1 MTTSDKPKLLRI
13 GFLTPVLHL
22 DPATAHDVES
32 SFVLRHIF
40 SAPFDVAYGSTEIEP
55 RLLRGPLRGEG
66 LQWEAQVRDDLFFSD
81 GVRLTAAHVA
91 ESLRAATLVTAQ
103 ATVRAV
109 GDRLFFTLQRPHAR
123 FDLALSHFECS
134 VVRRVGPELLGTGPY
149 RLAPGS
155 TAERVR
161 LVRNPHHRPAAAIE
175 EILFQSFTPDPDG
188 RASTLLTALEQGTV
202 DLSLSLGRQDI
213 EAARGVRKSILPG
226 VSTAVLFLNAESP
239 RLRDARLRQALA
251 RSIDRLEI
259 ARTSY
264 SNPLAFAA
272 SSLTP
277 RSLGPADD
285 QLTFDLA
292 AAQALLSAAGPVRP
306 AKLDLL
312 LTWAPRPYL
321 PYPHKVAR
329 LVVEMIGRLGIP
341 VAIHQPTSSEEF
353 VQAVIR
359 GNYDMALSGWVADTM
374 DPHDFLEALLAQDR
388 IMRADN
394 RAVACNMGRL
404 RSPDM
409 DRALQIFRGAR
420 EAQNLAAIVDVL
432 NREAPLVPLMYG
444 PAASVQAYRVRHF
457 KPSPLWYVPVERLDV
472 DETL

>member
-1 MTTSDKPKLLRI
+1 MKSDKPKLLRI

-55 RLLRGPLRGEG
+55 RLLRGPLQGEG
-66 LQWEAQVRDDLFFSD
+66 LQWEARVRDDVFFSD
-81 GVRLTAAHVA
+81 GVRLDAAHVA
-91 ESLRAATLVTAQ
+91 DSLRAAALVTAQ
-103 ATVRAV
+103 ASVRSAE
-109 GDRLFFTLQRPHAR
+109 DRLLFTLERPHAR

-134 VVRRVGPELLGTGPY
+134 VVRRVGSQLVGTGPY
-149 RLAPGS
+149 MLSPGS
-155 TAERVR
+155 SAELVR
-161 LVRNPHHRPAAAIE
+161 LVRNPHYRPAPPIE
-175 EILFQSFTPDPDG
+175 EVHFRSFTPDPDG
-188 RASTLLTALEQGTV
+188 RAGALLAALEKGAI

-226 VSTAVLFLNAESP
+226 VSTAVLFLNTESP

-251 RSIDRLEI
+251 RAIDRLEL
-259 ARTSY
+259 ARSSY
-264 SNPLAFAA
+264 ANPLAFAA
-272 SSLTP
+272 TSLTP

-285 QLTFDLA
+285 HLTFDLP
-292 AAQALLSAAGPVRP
+292 AAQALLAAAGPVRP

-329 LVVEMIGRLGIP
+329 LVVEMIGKLGIP
-341 VAIHQPTSSEEF
+341 VAIHQPSSSEEF
-353 VQAVIR
+353 VQAVLR
-359 GNYDMALSGWVADTM
+359 GTYDVVLSGWVADTM
-374 DPHDFLEALLAQDR
+374 DPHDFLEALLAEDR

-404 RSPDM
+404 RSAAM
-409 DRALQIFRGAR
+409 DLALARFRGAR

-444 PAASVQAYRVRHF
+444 PAAAAHTYRVRHF

-472 DETL
+472 DDV